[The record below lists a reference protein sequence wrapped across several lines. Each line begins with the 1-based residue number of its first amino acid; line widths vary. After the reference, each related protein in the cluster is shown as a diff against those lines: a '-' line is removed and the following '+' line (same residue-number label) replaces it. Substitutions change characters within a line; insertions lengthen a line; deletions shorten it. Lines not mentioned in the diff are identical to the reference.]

1 MDRLVQQPR
10 HRKKLMS
17 EMDKLSIHVRM
28 FNDKVRVMN
37 QTQSKQLI
45 LSAQEARNLHTDLFA
60 LLTHI
65 AELSDQPKPDL
76 PVTQIGMDGGG
87 FK

>member
-1 MDRLVQQPR
+1 
-10 HRKKLMS
+10 MS
-17 EMDKLSIHVRM
+17 ETNKLSIHVRN

-45 LSAQEARNLHTDLFA
+45 LTAQEARNLHNDLFA

-65 AELSDQPKPDL
+65 AELSDKPVEA
-76 PVTQIGMDGGG
+76 PVVNQLGMDGGS

>member
-1 MDRLVQQPR
+1 
-10 HRKKLMS
+10 MS
-17 EMDKLSIHVRM
+17 ETDKLSLHVRM

-45 LSAQEARNLHTDLFA
+45 LSAVEARNLHADLFA

-65 AELSDQPKPDL
+65 AELSDRPTQE
-76 PVTQIGMDGGG
+76 PVVNQLGMDGGS

>member
-1 MDRLVQQPR
+1 
-10 HRKKLMS
+10 
-17 EMDKLSIHVRM
+17 M

-45 LSAQEARNLHTDLFA
+45 LTAVEARNLHADIFA
-60 LLTHI
+60 LLAQI
-65 AELSDQPKPDL
+65 AELSERPEPA
-76 PVTQIGMDGGG
+76 PMVTQFGMDGGS